1 MVNVIHVCV
10 LDVIVDRAIMNPA
23 GKENNQ
29 TENTQPQKTWSVD
42 DFEFGGKLGRGR
54 FGNVYVVRLKESGLI
69 LALKV

>member
-1 MVNVIHVCV
+1 M
-10 LDVIVDRAIMNPA
+10 LDVILDCANMNPA
-23 GKENNQ
+23 GKENSRI
-29 TENTQPQKTWSVD
+29 ENAQSQKKWSVD